1 LIEAITRGVKEAREK
16 SKPRNFTQSFELITN
31 LKEVDIKKPEFKI
44 RQEVALPNGRGKPIK
59 VAVIAERDMALKAKE
74 LNLDVIEDLETF
86 AGNKREAR
94 KFVNNHDFFIAQADL
109 MPTIGKMLGPI
120 LAPRG
125 KMPKPMPPTAPLEGV
140 LSNLEKTV
148 KIDMKKAPMVQV
160 LIGSELLSDD
170 QIAENAMAVLGII
183 ERKYER
189 GLAHVKSIYIK
200 TTMGES
206 IKVEV

>member
-1 LIEAITRGVKEAREK
+1 LIEAITRGVKEAREN

-44 RQEVALPNGRGKPIK
+44 RQEVTLPNGRGKPVK
-59 VAVIAERDMALKAKE
+59 VAIIAERDMALKAKE
-74 LNLDVIEDLETF
+74 LGLDVIEDLETF

-94 KFVNNHDFFIAQADL
+94 KFANNHDFFIAQADL

-125 KMPKPMPPTAPLEGV
+125 KMPKPMPPTAPLEGM
-140 LSNLEKTV
+140 LNNLEKTV
-148 KIDMKKAPMVQV
+148 KIDMKKAPVVQV
-160 LIGSELLSDD
+160 LIGSESLTDD
-170 QIAENAMAVLGII
+170 QIAENAMAILGVI

-189 GLAHVKSIYIK
+189 GLAHVKSVYIK

-206 IKVEV
+206 IKVGV